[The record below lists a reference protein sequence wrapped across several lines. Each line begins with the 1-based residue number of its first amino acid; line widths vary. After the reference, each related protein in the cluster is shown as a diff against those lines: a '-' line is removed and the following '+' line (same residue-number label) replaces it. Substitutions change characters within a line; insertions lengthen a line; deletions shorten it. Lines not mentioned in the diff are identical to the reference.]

1 MLFILETIANALIAG
16 GVVLLLLTVWPT
28 AFSEGRYWFKKAER
42 DLKCNLYNLPCEE
55 EPESLFAP
63 LANSPTPLKI
73 EPVSKKFGIII
84 EKIGVNAPV
93 VENVPPADK
102 ATYMNAMRNGV
113 AHAKGTATPNQSG
126 NTYLFAH
133 SSLNFW
139 ELGEYATVFNLLR
152 KVEKNDRITLF
163 YKNERYDY
171 VVVNKNIVSGF
182 NTDPLLKGVD
192 KPTLTLQT
200 CHPPG
205 TTLNRLIVTAE
216 LKNKSQNSSSK

>member
-1 MLFILETIANALIAG
+1 MLFILETIANALIIG

-42 DLKCNLYNLPCEE
+42 SIKCALYKLPCEE
-55 EPESLFAP
+55 GPESLFAP
-63 LANSPTPLKI
+63 LANSPTPLKV
-73 EPVSKKFGIII
+73 EPVSKSFSIII

-93 VENVPPADK
+93 IENVPPEDK
-102 ATYMNAMRNGV
+102 TTYMEAMRRGV
-113 AHAKGTATPNQSG
+113 AHAKGTATPDKPG

-139 ELGEYATVFNLLR
+139 ELGKYATVFNLLR
-152 KVEKNDRITLF
+152 KAETGDRITIF
-163 YKNERYDY
+163 YKGTRYDY
-171 VVVNKNIVSGF
+171 KVVEKRVVSGF
-182 NTDPLLKGVD
+182 NTEPLLKKVNEHS
-192 KPTLTLQT
+192 LTLQT

-216 LKNKSQNSSSK
+216 LKNKSQSSGSK